1 MKKNWI
7 QVRDLLASDFP
18 ACVRPFYV
26 NAKSAIDPNIGIK
39 MAIVAIVCYGALS
52 PRLRVQYYYNYLDS
66 MILLNA
72 LVISPTGKGKSTIR
86 IIVNMLMKLLFD
98 FDRKERT
105 ILAEWRKE
113 NKRKAANARKDAEPN
128 VAIRYLQK
136 FTLPIAVKYADMI
149 RLKYGDILPFFL
161 AADELGSVTENKRAT
176 REFASVA
183 RTAYNM
189 GEEYVRDTLYDGG
202 YNGNVDICWNS
213 VLCGQPD
220 SVTQYITKEGVRL
233 GDASRQILI
242 TMGDE
247 VGSEPPKLKTFTQEQ
262 MQTIDDTI
270 HRLWRNTF
278 TDDDQLKPTHKV
290 DMSWLD
296 KDVIAWC
303 NHQREIIDKSE
314 SKAHDSFYGRASESA
329 FRLATVLYYLWGED
343 KTKQK
348 KVRKCYYFFAQFIL
362 DGIMKQWGRLYEAG
376 EPKDEEEVL
385 GRPTLY
391 DALPK
396 RFTRK
401 MIGEKAKELGI
412 NCAPRKS
419 IYKWKTQ
426 RHWIVELEGESEET
440 FEKIYE

>member
-7 QVRDLLASDFP
+7 QVRDLVASDFP

-39 MAIVAIVCYGALS
+39 MAIVATVCYGALS
-52 PRLRVQYYYNYLDS
+52 PRLRVKYYYNYFIS
-66 MILLNA
+66 MILLNV
-72 LVISPTGKGKSTIR
+72 LVITPTGKGKTIVR
-86 IIVNMLMKLLFD
+86 FIVNMLMKLLFD
-98 FDRKERT
+98 FDRKERE
-105 ILAEWRKE
+105 ILSAWKKE

-128 VAIRYLQK
+128 VAIRHLQK

-149 RLKYGDILPFFL
+149 RLKYGEILPFFVS
-161 AADELGSVTENKRAT
+161 ADELGSVTENKRAT

-220 SVTQYITKEGVRL
+220 SVAQYITREGVRL

-242 TMGDE
+242 IMGDE
-247 VGSEPPKLKTFTQEQ
+247 VGSEPPRLKQPFTQEQ
-262 MQTIDDTI
+262 MQMIDDTI

-278 TDDDQLKPTHKV
+278 IADHFQPTHEV

-296 KDVIAWC
+296 KDVVDWC
-303 NHQREIIDKSE
+303 NQQREIIDKSP

-329 FRLATVLYYLWGED
+329 FRLATILYYLWGED

-362 DGIMKQWGRLYEAG
+362 NGIMRQWGKQYEAG
-376 EPKDEEEVL
+376 EPKDEEETL

-391 DALPK
+391 DSLPK

-401 MIGEKAKELGI
+401 MVGEKAKELGI

-426 RHWIVELEGESEET
+426 RHWIVEVEGESEET
-440 FEKIYE
+440 FEKVYE

>member
-1 MKKNWI
+1 MKKNII
-7 QVRDLLASDFP
+7 QVRDLVASDFP

-26 NAKSAIDPNIGIK
+26 NAKSAIDSNIGIK
-39 MAIVAIVCYGALS
+39 MAIVATVCYGALS
-52 PRLRVQYYYNYLDS
+52 PRLRVKYYYNYFIS
-66 MILLNA
+66 MILLNV
-72 LVISPTGKGKSTIR
+72 LVITPTGKGKTIVR
-86 IIVNMLMKLLFD
+86 FIVNMLMKLLFD

-105 ILAEWRKE
+105 ILAEWKKE
-113 NKRKAANARKDAEPN
+113 NKRKAANAKKDAEPN
-128 VAIRYLQK
+128 VAIRHLQK

-149 RLKYGDILPFFL
+149 RLKYGDNLPFFIS
-161 AADELGSVTENKRAT
+161 ADELGSVTENKKAT
-176 REFASVA
+176 KEFASVA

-189 GEEYVRDTLYDGG
+189 GEEYVRDTLYEGG

-278 TDDDQLKPTHKV
+278 IDDHLQPTHEV
-290 DMSWLD
+290 NMSWID
-296 KDVIAWC
+296 KDVIEWC
-303 NHQREIIDKSE
+303 NQQREIIDKSQ

-329 FRLATVLYYLWGED
+329 FRLATILYYLWGED

-362 DGIMKQWGRLYEAG
+362 NSIMKQLGKQYEAG
-376 EPKDEEEVL
+376 EPKDEEETL

-391 DALPK
+391 DSLPK

-401 MIGEKAKELGI
+401 MLAEKMKELGI
-412 NCAPRKS
+412 KSASRKS
-419 IYKWKTQ
+419 IHIWKTK
-426 RHWIVELEGESEET
+426 RHRIFEVEGEAEET
-440 FEKIYE
+440 YEKLY

>member
-1 MKKNWI
+1 MKKNII
-7 QVRDLLASDFP
+7 QVRDLVASDFP
-18 ACVRPFYV
+18 ACVKPFYV
-26 NAKSAIDPNIGIK
+26 NAKSAIDTNIGIK
-39 MAIVAIVCYGALS
+39 MAIVATVCYGALS
-52 PRLRVQYYYNYLDS
+52 PRLRVKYYYNYFIS

-72 LVISPTGKGKSTIR
+72 LVISPTGKGKSIIR
-86 IIVNMLMKLLFD
+86 IIVNMIMKLLFD
-98 FDRKERT
+98 FDKKERT
-105 ILAEWRKE
+105 ILAEWKKE
-113 NKRKAANARKDAEPN
+113 NKRKAANAKKDAEPN
-128 VAIRYLQK
+128 VAIRHLQK

-149 RLKYGDILPFFL
+149 RLKYGDILPFFVS
-161 AADELGSVTENKRAT
+161 ADELGSVTENKKGT
-176 REFASVA
+176 KEFASVA

-189 GEEYVRDTLYDGG
+189 GEEYVRDTLYEGG

-220 SVTQYITKEGVRL
+220 SVEQYITKEGVRL

-278 TDDDQLKPTHKV
+278 IDDHLQPTHEV
-290 DMSWLD
+290 NMSWLN
-296 KDVIAWC
+296 KDVVDWC
-303 NHQREIIDKSE
+303 NQQREIIDKSQ

-329 FRLATVLYYLWGED
+329 FRLATILYYLWGEN

-362 DGIMKQWGRLYEAG
+362 NGIMKQWGKQYEAG
-376 EPKDEEEVL
+376 ETKDEEETL

-391 DALPK
+391 DSLPK

-401 MIGEKAKELGI
+401 MLAEKMKELGI
-412 NCAPRKS
+412 KSAPRKS
-419 IYKWKTQ
+419 IHIWKTK
-426 RHWIVELEGESEET
+426 RHWIFEIEGETEET
-440 FEKIYE
+440 YEKLY

>member
-1 MKKNWI
+1 MKKNII
-7 QVRDLLASDFP
+7 QVRDLVASDFP
-18 ACVRPFYV
+18 ACVKPFYV
-26 NAKSAIDPNIGIK
+26 NAKSAIDTNIGIK
-39 MAIVAIVCYGALS
+39 MAIVATVCYGALS
-52 PRLRVQYYYNYLDS
+52 PRLRVKYYYNYFIS

-72 LVISPTGKGKSTIR
+72 LVISPTGKGKSIIR
-86 IIVNMLMKLLFD
+86 IIVNMIMKLLFD

-105 ILAEWRKE
+105 ILAEWKKE
-113 NKRKAANARKDAEPN
+113 NKRKAANAKKDAEPN
-128 VAIRYLQK
+128 VAIRHLQK

-149 RLKYGDILPFFL
+149 RLKYGDILPFFVS
-161 AADELGSVTENKRAT
+161 ADELGSVTENKKGT
-176 REFASVA
+176 KEFASVA

-189 GEEYVRDTLYDGG
+189 GEEYVRDTLYEGG

-220 SVTQYITKEGVRL
+220 SVEQYITKEGVRL

-278 TDDDQLKPTHKV
+278 IDDHLQPTHEV
-290 DMSWLD
+290 NMSWLN
-296 KDVIAWC
+296 KDVVDWC
-303 NHQREIIDKSE
+303 NQQREIIDKSQ

-329 FRLATVLYYLWGED
+329 FRLATILYYLWGED

-362 DGIMKQWGRLYEAG
+362 NGIMKQWGKQYEAG
-376 EPKDEEEVL
+376 EPKDEEETL

-391 DALPK
+391 DSLPK

-401 MIGEKAKELGI
+401 MLAEKMKELGI
-412 NCAPRKS
+412 KSAPRKS
-419 IYKWKTQ
+419 IHIWKTK
-426 RHWIVELEGESEET
+426 RHWIFEIEGEDEET
-440 FEKIYE
+440 YEKLY

>member
-7 QVRDLLASDFP
+7 QVRDLVASDFP
-18 ACVRPFYV
+18 ACVRPFFV
-26 NAKSAIDPNIGIK
+26 NAKSAIDANIGTE
-39 MAIVAIVCYGALS
+39 MAIVAIVCYAALA
-52 PRLRVQYYYNYLDS
+52 PRIRVKYYYNYFIS
-66 MILLNA
+66 MILLNV
-72 LVISPTGKGKSTIR
+72 LVISPTGKGKSIIR
-86 IIVNMLMKLLFD
+86 FIVNMLMKLFFD
-98 FDRKERT
+98 FDDKERA
-105 ILAEWRKE
+105 ILSAWKKE

-149 RLKYGDILPFFL
+149 RLKFGDPLPFFL
-161 AADELGSVTENKRAT
+161 SADELGSVTVNKKDSK
-176 REFASVA
+176 EFPSVA

-202 YNGNVDICWNS
+202 YNGKVDICWNS
-213 VLCGQPD
+213 ILCGQPN
-220 SVTQYITKEGVRL
+220 SLAQYITKEGIQL

-242 TMGDE
+242 KTGDD
-247 VGSEPPKLKTFTQEQ
+247 VGYEPPTFKPFTEEQ
-262 MQTIDDTI
+262 KQTIDDTI
-270 HRLWRNTF
+270 HRLWRDTF
-278 TDDDQLKPTHKV
+278 IDDDQLKPTHKV

-303 NHQREIIDKSE
+303 NQQREIIDKSQ

-412 NCAPRKS
+412 SCAPRKS
-419 IYKWKTQ
+419 IYKWRTQ
-426 RHWIVELEGESEET
+426 RHWIIEVEGESEEI